1 MLFKNLKIKLCNLG
15 EDSKKKTKTKRPALN
30 KLEISHCWY
39 SKISTCLKHLEV
51 FLGPTEQ

>member
-15 EDSKKKTKTKRPALN
+15 EDSKKTKTKRPALN